1 MDCGWAFWPRLAQ
14 VDQVAAANLKIYFP
28 SEKFRHTF
36 PLESTARAFLRAEIS
51 GDESGREPAIVDGG
65 GIGERRAGDATE

>member
-1 MDCGWAFWPRLAQ
+1 MG
-14 VDQVAAANLKIYFP
+14 
-28 SEKFRHTF
+28 
-36 PLESTARAFLRAEIS
+36 LRAEIS

>member
-1 MDCGWAFWPRLAQ
+1 MDGGWAFWPSRPS
-14 VDQVAAANLKIYFP
+14 AAANLKIYFP
-28 SEKFRHTF
+28 SEKFRHSF